1 MDLLTRL
8 TEDMKSAMKARDSA
22 RLSVIRMLVSAV
34 RYVGIDKG
42 QMTDDEVIKVLVK
55 EAKKRRES
63 ITSFRDGGREE
74 QAKQEEYELTVIDEY
89 LPKQMSE
96 EEVETKV
103 KELLQNKDV
112 RSQNMGQVIGMVMK
126 ELGGQADGK
135 LVAKIVNEIFATS

>member
-96 EEVETKV
+96 VEVETKV